1 MLNIEQN
8 AELTKNLD
16 YFLSADGEA
25 DTLMALRGVRNTL
38 SSHATLSDRVEAYFG
53 VREELRQEVIDITE
67 DIQDSH
73 PNALPPQIVGFLDEF
88 SELRC
93 ICPDSRSKPGDFAQ
107 LEEILP
113 LLKSLPQCTSS
124 ESVRTVARMIRDYLD
139 RHPGVRAAGY
149 RWLLRTVEDEILA
162 AGIAA
167 YPSLSGREPEELTQ
181 ISLLTALETAYDP
194 RYAFELLEYSGGTF
208 LPVTPASFS
217 DMDNGKYLKRL
228 LEILEKALPGMCGEV
243 SGRFLDELDR
253 RILHEIIQWVRFQDG
268 EDKLD
273 EDDRNRLEILEG
285 LLQWYEDSAVPYDP
299 ETDQA
304 DPVDMLNNLHLSC
317 AMGCHRD
324 ITYLLCDWDGW
335 RNTMGDCP
343 VMREQLMG
351 FAAYAVA
358 IHLFHGILVHLEP
371 TPVIE
376 TLMRLYLVTASPDR
390 SWMTDEVS
398 FDWVREPLKEDR
410 HG

>member
-8 AELTKNLD
+8 AELTKALDNL
-16 YFLSADGEA
+16 FHAGGELN
-25 DTLMALRGVRNTL
+25 THLALREAKKVFR
-38 SSHATLSDRVEAYFG
+38 SHSTLSDRDDAYHG
-53 VREELRQEVIDITE
+53 MLAELRQEVIDITE
-67 DIQDSH
+67 DLQNDSSD
-73 PNALPPQIVGFLDEF
+73 ALPPQIVGFLDEL
-88 SELRC
+88 SEPRC
-93 ICPDSRSKPGDFAQ
+93 ICPDSRAKPGDFAQ

-113 LLKSLPQCTSS
+113 LLKSLSQCTSS
-124 ESVRTVARMIRDYLD
+124 DSVHTVARMIRDYLD
-139 RHPGVRAAGY
+139 KHPGVRAAGY
-149 RWLLRTVEDEILA
+149 RCLLRTVEDEVIA
-162 AGIAA
+162 AGMAV
-167 YPSLSGREPEELTQ
+167 YPTLSGLPFSGITRFSFLA
-181 ISLLTALETAYDP
+181 SLENAFDP
-194 RYAFELLEYSGGTF
+194 RYAFDLLEYSGGTF
-208 LPVTPASFS
+208 STVLPASFS
-217 DMDNGKYLKRL
+217 DMDNGKYLEQL
-228 LEILEKALPGMCGEV
+228 LAILEKALPGMSAEV
-243 SGRFLDELDR
+243 AGRFLEEMDR
-253 RILHEIIQWVRFQDG
+253 HILHEVIQWVQEQDG
-268 EDKLD
+268 GNLLK
-273 EDDRNRLEILEG
+273 EDDQDRLEILEG
-285 LLQWYEDSAVPYDP
+285 LLHWDDDTVIPYDP